1 MEKPLRTDKVTQE
14 EIELSK
20 KMSTV
25 DEARRRIIEGGG
37 FFIFQNIID
46 IPTFRDDLVKF
57 ARSYVPSSLNYA
69 ALLKWFQANNLERY
83 LQTGS
88 LEKQIKAQENFYQ
101 RFYSKEFRI
110 QRKKIFVDSRRLPA
124 IKAGLEAGCINQ
136 AIIKATPDVLTE
148 AEAQMTGAEFFYERL
163 AKPLKKDGFKI
174 WAETGT
180 DRWTKLTLVELLQ
193 RCNPTEPEEF
203 SETFQEDW
211 VTDEMR
217 VIGEKN
223 GPSKIT
229 ACAVEIVF
237 TSNEADIPRDQKIV
251 NKNGEMVELANRS
264 YVSAITKKVRVVSHE
279 EGIILA
285 CQLYAKDK
293 TYLALNTWEWRRDVV
308 DHRDKSAKPSVSV
321 ASADSDGSEFSLY
334 SDGADN
340 SYGGSRL
347 RLAL

>member
-1 MEKPLRTDKVTQE
+1 
-14 EIELSK
+14 
-20 KMSTV
+20 
-25 DEARRRIIEGGG
+25 
-37 FFIFQNIID
+37 
-46 IPTFRDDLVKF
+46 
-57 ARSYVPSSLNYA
+57 
-69 ALLKWFQANNLERY
+69 
-83 LQTGS
+83 
-88 LEKQIKAQENFYQ
+88 
-101 RFYSKEFRI
+101 
-110 QRKKIFVDSRRLPA
+110 
-124 IKAGLEAGCINQ
+124 
-136 AIIKATPDVLTE
+136 
-148 AEAQMTGAEFFYERL
+148 MTGAEFFYERL

-223 GPSKIT
+223 GLSKIT
-229 ACAVEIVF
+229 AGAVEIVF

-321 ASADSDGSEFSLY
+321 AYAGSVDSGFGLDSS
-334 SDGADN
+334 GAGH
-340 SYGGSRL
+340 SSGGSRL